1 MEDSL
6 VNRTSWKEN
15 LNQTNFNFTD
25 EFNRTNYP
33 IDEKKKVYIQ
43 ILYLVNFITICV
55 GFPLTLVA
63 MFAVLSKVKKD
74 QGAPVYIFNLLISD
88 LIQFCSRIPMI
99 VYYEPPV
106 VSEFA
111 LAFSITASIGFM
123 MCIYLERYLVIA
135 KPLWYRFRRN
145 IKTSVLVCVSV
156 WIFSFLD
163 NLKMFLVLEIE
174 CRTKIQ
180 VSGLLYPLLLFI
192 FCLVGTIKALT
203 KVRSVSADEKRRIVF
218 ILVVVLLTY
227 ILLFIPHMIYFL
239 LEKPLENFALFT
251 MVTIGIYLSPVAD
264 SAMCV
269 FLRKSAVDRLLTS
282 LCCCVTS
289 NNQEISSTDND
300 NVSPQTTTSV

>member
-15 LNQTNFNFTD
+15 LNQTNFNITD
-25 EFNRTNYP
+25 EFNRTNNPFY
-33 IDEKKKVYIQ
+33 EKNKVYIQ
-43 ILYLVNFITICV
+43 ILFLVYFITICV

-88 LIQFCSRIPMI
+88 VIQYCSRIPMI
-99 VYYEPPV
+99 LRPDNVWSY
-106 VSEFA
+106 FA
-111 LAFSITASIGFM
+111 FDFGITASIGFM
-123 MCIYLERYLVIA
+123 MCISLERYLVIA
-135 KPLWYRFRRN
+135 KPLWYKLRRN
-145 IKTSVLVCVSV
+145 IKTSVLVCVAV
-156 WIFSFLD
+156 WIFSFLY
-163 NLKMFLVLEIE
+163 NLCMYLFLELQIRVIIHA
-174 CRTKIQ
+174 T
-180 VSGLLYPLLLFI
+180 SHLYPLLLFI

-203 KVRSVSADEKRRIVF
+203 KVHSVSADEKRRIVS

-227 ILLFIPHMIYFL
+227 ILLFVPNMMYFL
-239 LEKPLENFALFT
+239 LEKPFENFAHLT
-251 MVTIGIYLSPVAD
+251 MVTIGILLSPLAD